1 MKIIVFAATK
11 GGTGK
16 TTLAF
21 NAGLEA
27 ARHGTVFL
35 ADMDPQRSL
44 AGLCETRGR
53 HLDSPG
59 DNPLLLEEV
68 QSIGGAAAQLA
79 RAGYSRDYLIADTPG
94 SFMRVIEEAITA
106 ADCVVL
112 PVQASPLDVLAQE
125 DIARLV
131 NKRGK
136 ETQALFVLNRCDAR
150 VNQDDTVRRLGLVL
164 ACPIVRVNQRHD
176 YARSL
181 IAGQTGAEV
190 NKACAGEV
198 ASLWAAIEAILQK
211 DKSDEKAQH
220 GGCPAR
226 TGT

>member
-1 MKIIVFAATK
+1 MRGWRRPGTAPCSLPTWTRSGAWPGFA
-11 GGTGK
+11 
-16 TTLAF
+16 
-21 NAGLEA
+21 
-27 ARHGTVFL
+27 R
-35 ADMDPQRSL
+35 
-44 AGLCETRGR
+44 RGR

-136 ETQALFVLNRCDAR
+136 EKNSKRC
-150 VNQDDTVRRLGLVL
+150 
-164 ACPIVRVNQRHD
+164 
-176 YARSL
+176 SSS
-181 IAGQTGAEV
+181 IAAT
-190 NKACAGEV
+190 
-198 ASLWAAIEAILQK
+198 
-211 DKSDEKAQH
+211 
-220 GGCPAR
+220 PA
-226 TGT
+226 